1 MSTLVIIGAQWGDEG
16 KGKVVDLL
24 ARRAR
29 YVVRFQGGNNAGH
42 TLVVN
47 GEKTVLHLIPSGI
60 LQPGVKNII
69 TQGVVVDPFVLLQ
82 ELDGLEANG
91 GLPEPGEAL
100 MISPRVSLI
109 LPYHRAIDK
118 AREARLAGGKI
129 GTTGRGIGP
138 AYEDVAGRRA
148 VHLGDILD
156 RATLE
161 ARLDRVFDERHAT
174 VTWLGGEPIDREE
187 MVQSLLQAGQRLAPY
202 VREAEAVV
210 RDAVSRGEDVLFEGA
225 QGALLDVQHGTYPY
239 VTSSS
244 TNAGAVATGVGI
256 APSAIDGVVGIVK
269 AYTTRVGAGP
279 FPSELEGPVAD
290 HLRSVGHEFGSTTGR
305 PRRCGWLDLP
315 ALRYAHG
322 LNGFT
327 ALTLTKLDVLTGLPE
342 VKLCV
347 GYRIDGEVV
356 AVPPSATNL
365 EAIEPVY
372 EVFPG
377 WSEDI
382 KGVQSLEDLPES
394 ARRYVETVESL
405 VGVPVAVLGTGPGR
419 REVVERSALWTT
431 PQA

>member
-1 MSTLVIIGAQWGDEG
+1 M
-16 KGKVVDLL
+16 L
-24 ARRAR
+24 ADRAR

-42 TLVVN
+42 TLVVG

-60 LQPGVKNII
+60 LQLGVKNII
-69 TQGVVVDPFVLLQ
+69 TQGVVVDPFVLCE
-82 ELDGLEANG
+82 ELDGLDANG
-91 GLPEPGEAL
+91 GLPVAGEGL
-100 MISPRVSLI
+100 ILSPRASLI

-148 VHLGDILD
+148 VHVGDLLSKEALD
-156 RATLE
+156 R
-161 ARLDRVFDERHAT
+161 RLDRVFDERNASLA
-174 VTWLGGEPIDREE
+174 WLGGEPIDREE
-187 MVQSLLQAGQRLAPY
+187 MVASLLAVGERLRPY
-202 VREAEAVV
+202 IAEAEAIVREAVA
-210 RDAVSRGEDVLFEGA
+210 RGEDVLFEGA

-244 TNAGAVATGVGI
+244 TNAGAVATGVGL

-269 AYTTRVGAGP
+269 AYTTRVGEGP
-279 FPSELEGPVAD
+279 FPSELEGPVAE

-315 ALRYAHG
+315 ALRFAHG

-327 ALTLTKLDVLTGLPE
+327 SLTLTKLDVLTGLPE

-347 GYRIDGEVV
+347 GYRVHGEVL
-356 AVPPSATNL
+356 AVPPAVADLTL
-365 EAIEPVY
+365 VEPVY

-382 KGVQSLEDLPES
+382 RGAQSLSDLPDS
-394 ARRYVETVESL
+394 ARRYVETIERL
-405 VGVPVAVLGTGPGR
+405 VGVQVSLLGTGPGR
-419 REVVERSALWTT
+419 HEVIERGALWTD
-431 PQA
+431 

>member
-1 MSTLVIIGAQWGDEG
+1 MSTLVIVGAQWGDEG

-47 GEKTVLHLIPSGI
+47 GEKTVLHLIPSGV

-69 TQGVVVDPFVLLQ
+69 TQGVVVDPFVLLE
-82 ELDGLEANG
+82 ELEGLDAHG
-91 GLPEPGEAL
+91 ALPEAGEGL
-100 MISPRVSLI
+100 IISPRVSLI
-109 LPYHRAIDK
+109 LPYHRAIDR

-148 VHLGDILD
+148 VHLCDILE
-156 RATLE
+156 RSALE
-161 ARLDRVFDERHAT
+161 ERLDRVFDERNAT
-174 VTWLGGEPIDREE
+174 LAWLGQPTIDREE
-187 MVQSLLQAGQRLAPY
+187 MVQSLLQVGQRLAPY
-202 VREAEAVV
+202 VREAEAMV

-225 QGALLDVQHGTYPY
+225 QGALLDVQHGTYPF

-279 FPSELEGPVAD
+279 FPSELDGPVAE
-290 HLRSVGHEFGSTTGR
+290 HLQSVGHEFGSTTGR

-315 ALRYAHG
+315 ALRFAHG

-327 ALTLTKLDVLTGLPE
+327 SLALTKLDVLTGLDE

-347 GYRIDGEVV
+347 GYRCDGEVLE
-356 AVPPSATNL
+356 VPPSAMNF
-365 EAIEPVY
+365 ASVEPVY

-382 KGVQSLEDLPES
+382 KGVESLDKLPDS
-394 ARRYVETVESL
+394 ARRYVETIEERM
-405 VGVPVAVLGTGPGR
+405 GVPVAVLGTGPGR
-419 REVVERSALWTT
+419 REVVERGPLWV
-431 PQA
+431 